1 MMKHHKSLA
10 WTMAIAIASTVM
22 TACSLDSNE
31 PEKPFTTCPP
41 SGTTLYACGISHSG
55 TRSIG
60 NVLFTEDDIEWF
72 NITTREI
79 KFIDKQSGK
88 AERHETMEP
97 LRESVPLLAGVDF
110 FLGGEHLFSGGV
122 TYVGLICSQVFDDLV
137 LCCGKIDGGVVDDD
151 HYYLYDCYPQIPEF
165 INDERVQANRAKRAK
180 QWELFTDYLESKG
193 KLR

>member
-1 MMKHHKSLA
+1 MKHHKSLA

-88 AERHETMEP
+88 ILWRYP
-97 LRESVPLLAGVDF
+97 QKKREL
-110 FLGGEHLFSGGV
+110 
-122 TYVGLICSQVFDDLV
+122 
-137 LCCGKIDGGVVDDD
+137 CGKRSQNEKNMSKQSDSGSVKPFAACGGFPVFHAGRIAAVDTVKLLGQ
-151 HYYLYDCYPQIPEF
+151 YVSLQS
-165 INDERVQANRAKRAK
+165 
-180 QWELFTDYLESKG
+180 LFY
-193 KLR
+193 